1 MMTATLE
8 ADIHA
13 SPQLGDA
20 AEEVQARAALYGLL
34 SHLFLEAPAR
44 DLLDRIVA
52 SAALIGGG
60 SQPLQEGWQAL
71 CAAARIA
78 DPAVLRGEFDSLFV
92 GPGRP
97 DVSPYASTYM
107 GGARRGHLLAELR
120 DDLAEAGYARAAAS
134 SEYEDHFSALC
145 EVMRGLIGDEQAD
158 AVAFTAQREFFGR
171 YLAPWYGAFCDAIS
185 QSERAQF
192 YRPVARFVSAFFV
205 NESEY
210 FELA

>member
-13 SPQLGDA
+13 PPQLGDA
-20 AEEVQARAALYGLL
+20 AEEIQARAALYGLL
-34 SHLFLEAPAR
+34 SHLFLEAPTR

-52 SAALIGGG
+52 SSALISGD
-60 SQPLQEGWQAL
+60 SPLHEVWQEL
-71 CAAARIA
+71 CDAARVA
-78 DPAVLRGEFDSLFV
+78 DPAVLRGEFDGVFV

-97 DVSPYASTYM
+97 EVSLYASTYM
-107 GGARRGHLLAELR
+107 TGSRRGHLLAELR
-120 DDLAEAGYARAAAS
+120 DDLARAGYSRSGGS

-145 EVMRGLIGDEQAD
+145 EVMRGMVVEEQAE
-158 AVAFTAQREFFGR
+158 AAAFEAQRGFFGG
-171 YLAPWYGAFCDAIS
+171 YLAPWYGAFCDAVS
-185 QSERAQF
+185 KSERTDF
-192 YRPVARFVSAFFV
+192 YRPVARLVSAFFV